1 LTATAQACYNAADFG
16 EFRPEGIRREPGP
29 LHGMARRHM
38 KTFQFDPSQTFVEVR
53 QLMAILN
60 RAEHVRH
67 VAKLT
72 WLDGNQV
79 DQMLTFRYDK
89 LAERFCHEI
98 DKEGI
103 NVEIVS
109 SLLNNIPVR
118 VDVEEEKPRRKR

>member
-1 LTATAQACYNAADFG
+1 
-16 EFRPEGIRREPGP
+16 
-29 LHGMARRHM
+29 M
-38 KTFQFDPSQTFVEVR
+38 KSFQFDPSQTFTEVR
-53 QLMAILN
+53 KLMAILN

-72 WLDGNQV
+72 WLEGNQIS
-79 DQMLTFRYDK
+79 QTLTYRWDT
-89 LAERFCHEI
+89 LADRFGHEI

-118 VDVEEEKPRRKR
+118 VDVEDEKPRRKR